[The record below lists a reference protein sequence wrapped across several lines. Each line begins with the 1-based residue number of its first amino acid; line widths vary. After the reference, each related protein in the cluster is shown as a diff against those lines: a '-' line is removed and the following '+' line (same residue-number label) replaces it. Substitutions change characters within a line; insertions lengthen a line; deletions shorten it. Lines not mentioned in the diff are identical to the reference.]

1 MKKKIIIIIAI
12 ILAVALL
19 IPIPMRLKDGGTV
32 KYQAILYSISDVHR
46 FGATENDVTLETGI
60 IIEILGL
67 EVFNNVATATEK
79 LPTSEVD
86 KNVGEADS
94 PCFHAKVLEVH
105 KNYLLVEPFVD
116 SNESKSANKIEIPL
130 KEKESWPIPAVND
143 LVKVV
148 YDGNIMETY
157 PAQLGK
163 VYRVEILTVIPTENE
178 TQPGGTPADETFDI
192 TVSYANWGDLDE
204 IYSNA
209 LNIDKI
215 DTNEFDNINHLP
227 IYKFDTLAE
236 LEQFKNDVKD
246 VLNIDSGYDEVPSF
260 NESTAKYDEA
270 FFTENTL
277 MLVYVEASSGSY
289 RYGVDS
295 VYHSDGNFC
304 IHVIQTNNP
313 EVHTDDMAG
322 WFITV
327 AVPDNMVADCT
338 VFDAEFQS

>member
-46 FGATENDVTLETGI
+46 LGATENDVTLETGI

-79 LPTSEVD
+79 LPTNEVD
-86 KNVGEADS
+86 KDIGQAES
-94 PCFHAKVLEVH
+94 PYFHAKVLEVH
-105 KNYLLVEPFVD
+105 DDYLLVEPLAD
-116 SNESKSANKIEIPL
+116 SNESKSADKIEIAL
-130 KEKESWPIPAVND
+130 KEKEAWPIPAVDD

-157 PAQLGK
+157 PARLGK
-163 VYRVEILTVIPTENE
+163 VYRVEILTIIPTEDE
-178 TQPGGTPADETFDI
+178 TQPGGTTADEAFDI
-192 TVSYANWGDLDE
+192 AVSYANWGELNE
-204 IYSNA
+204 IYTKA
-209 LNIDKI
+209 LNIDKMAI
-215 DTNEFDNINHLP
+215 SSVRHLP

-246 VLNIDSGYDEVPSF
+246 VLSIDSGYDEIPSF

-313 EVHTDDMAG
+313 EIHTDDMAG

-327 AVPDNMVADCT
+327 AVPDSMVADCT
-338 VFDAEFQS
+338 VFDADSQY